1 MGSQEI
7 GIASVGIAEVEV
19 VVSGV
24 VNARVENTPS
34 SRRIP
39 DGSERD
45 CQVLITMV
53 NYSRVGIV
61 ASAQHHR
68 MKEGKSHVKAALV
81 RSGARRV
88 YFVVA
93 ILQLCLTNLFN
104 SNGGTNQSSIAD
116 VVVASKI
123 LEAVSSIPFGLVLE
137 DHCKAAG
144 IDRAVLGNHGGVPG
158 GEGRWELPEGI
169 VTSQD
174 SEGGQLAL
182 GDPEVQADHE
192 DCNGQQCGFVHC

>member
-1 MGSQEI
+1 M
-7 GIASVGIAEVEV
+7 GIAEVEV

-123 LEAVSSIPFGLVLE
+123 LEAVSSIPFGLVLVE
-137 DHCKAAG
+137 HRKAT
-144 IDRAVLGNHGGVPG
+144 GNDGSIFGNQGSVSG

-169 VTSQD
+169 ISSQD
-174 SEGGQLAL
+174 SEVSRLAL

-192 DCNGQQCGFVHC
+192 DGSSQKCGFVHG